1 MSDLFDP
8 NLNFQEEAMANLVVK
23 EENFGDPADAPPNHY
38 KIQPEYD
45 GKLIFISGAPGTGKS
60 TSGLMLSK
68 MTGYV
73 YFEADAFV
81 FHVNPYL
88 PPDVEEPSLATVKQ
102 TPLIGVPQER
112 IDAVKNGM
120 SHSMK
125 MFRGEEYDKSMIG
138 KYYIELCKY
147 IKAEKKR
154 LGGDWIVAHG
164 VPSRTSRD
172 FIKEQLG
179 PNAIFVVLNMSKE
192 DQKERLD
199 KRHGK
204 EQSSINWLYEIYDA
218 FEPAAADE
226 ERAINIQITSNM
238 SKEDV
243 ALMILDNISK

>member
-1 MSDLFDP
+1 M
-8 NLNFQEEAMANLVVK
+8 
-23 EENFGDPADAPPNHY
+23 EENSGDPADAPPSHY
-38 KIQPEYD
+38 KIQPESD

-60 TSGLMLSK
+60 TSALMLSK
-68 MTGYV
+68 MNGYV

-88 PPDVEEPSLATVKQ
+88 PPDVEEPSLETLKQ
-102 TPLIGVPQER
+102 KPLIGVPQER

-120 SHSMK
+120 FHSMK
-125 MFRGEEYDKSMIG
+125 MIKGEEYDKLMLD
-138 KYYIELCKY
+138 KYYIELCNY
-147 IKAEKKR
+147 INAEKKR

-172 FIKEQLG
+172 FIKKQLG
-179 PNAIFVVLNMSKE
+179 PKAIFVVLNMSKE

-218 FEPAAADE
+218 FEPATEDE

-243 ALMILDNISK
+243 AQMILDNISE